1 MKRRSQE
8 SQDYRSQ
15 EADDMPRSQK
25 SQESQRSQRS
35 QKAAE
40 GNETNEANKQL
51 KSMKPKQPKKP
62 LKPTKPRS
70 QEVKK
75 PRRPEAKKTRSQE
88 AKKPRSQEAKKP
100 RRQEDKKPR
109 RQEDKKTRKPAT
121 NRSQW
126 EAHQK
131 QEKNKKNCDKIIPNT
146 SQPFAGLFLRWA
158 RVPEILPWGHFTWKV
173 AGSLFMS
180 RPDKICKTHECIIP
194 LRKACRQQKGVEE
207 NWSTIWTAIRTQW
220 GFVAP
225 NIETP
230 SLPGTAHHVRLDARS
245 SC

>member
-1 MKRRSQE
+1 MKLMKPTSNWNQWSQNSPRNHWSQQSQEAKKSRSQE
-8 SQDYRSQ
+8 DQ
-15 EADDMPRSQK
+15 
-25 SQESQRSQRS
+25 
-35 QKAAE
+35 
-40 GNETNEANKQL
+40 
-51 KSMKPKQPKKP
+51 
-62 LKPTKPRS
+62 
-70 QEVKK
+70 K
-75 PRRPEAKKTRSQE
+75 PRRQE

-100 RRQEDKKPR
+100 RS
-109 RQEDKKTRKPAT
+109 QEDKKTR
-121 NRSQW
+121 SQEDKKTKRQENQQPT
-126 EAHQK
+126 EASEKHIK
-131 QEKNKKNCDKIIPNT
+131 NKKKNKKNCDKIIPNT